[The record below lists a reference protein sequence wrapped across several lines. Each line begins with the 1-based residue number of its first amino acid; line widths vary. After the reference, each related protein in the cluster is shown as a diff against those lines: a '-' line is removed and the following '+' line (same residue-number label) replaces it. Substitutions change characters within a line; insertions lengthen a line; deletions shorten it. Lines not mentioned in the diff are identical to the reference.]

1 MWRFNGYALTC
12 PEGGIW
18 GARSGGSPGYS
29 RNVTYCRGAA
39 QGLAAL
45 WQRLA

>member
-18 GARSGGSPGYS
+18 AP
-29 RNVTYCRGAA
+29 VAVEDPVIP
-39 QGLAAL
+39 LK
-45 WQRLA
+45 